1 MRHLMLLATM
11 LALAT
16 PHAAR
21 AQDSVADFYRGKRLF
36 LQVGSETGGGYD
48 LVGRA
53 VARHIAKYIP
63 GSPTIVVQ
71 NVVGGGSVKLG
82 NDFYNIAPRD
92 GTYVALCSNGMPTAP
107 LLAPESVK
115 FDPRRFSWIG
125 STNREIE
132 VLVVWH
138 SAAVKTIDDVFKMPL
153 IAGASSPGSATY
165 DYPLVANALLGTKF
179 KIVNGYSGAT
189 QVKLA
194 MERGEV
200 EANAALAFESAKT
213 GYGDVLGDGKL
224 KLMAQWGFEP
234 HPQLQSTPLVPVGK
248 DPEIHQILAILY
260 ARGDYGRPFFTPPDV
275 PEERVAALR
284 KAFAATMQ
292 DKDFL
297 ADTAKLHLD
306 IDPVTGEDLQSLTDR
321 LMATPPAVIERLRTL
336 LSAKAKAN

>member
-1 MRHLMLLATM
+1 MRKLIILAALT
-11 LALAT
+11 LAA
-16 PHAAR
+16 PCAAR
-21 AQDSVADFYRGKRLF
+21 AQDAVADFYHGKRLF

-53 VARHIAKYIP
+53 VARHIGKYIP
-63 GSPTIVVQ
+63 GSPAIIVQ

-92 GTYVALCSNGMPTAP
+92 GTMIALCSNGMPTAP
-107 LLAPESVK
+107 LLAPESVH
-115 FDPRRFSWIG
+115 FDPTRFSWIG

-138 SAAVKTIDDVFKMPL
+138 NAPVHNLQDLFKLPL

-165 DYPLVANALLGTKF
+165 DYPLVTNALLGTKF

-200 EANAALAFESAKT
+200 EANAALAWESAKT
-213 GYGDVLGDGKL
+213 GYGDWLRDGKL
-224 KLMAQWGFEP
+224 ELVAQYGFAP
-234 HPQLQSTPLVPVGK
+234 HPQLKSTPLMPIGK
-248 DPEIHQILAILY
+248 SEEEKQILAILY

-275 PEERVAALR
+275 PAERVAALR
-284 KAFAATMQ
+284 RAFGETMR
-292 DKDFL
+292 DADFL

-306 IDPVTGEDLQSLTDR
+306 VDPVTGEALQDLTAR
-321 LMATPPAVIERLRTL
+321 LMRTPSAVLARLRTL
-336 LSAKAKAN
+336 LNASATKAN